1 MQTTKNKNNK
11 QKGFTLIELMI
22 TVAIVGILAAVAMP
36 AYQDYT
42 VRAQISEGIN
52 MVSGAKTFVNDYYTN
67 TGTFPA
73 DNVTVGYPGG
83 TGKYITSVAISGGG
97 VSSDISAVFGN
108 DANVSIVGRR
118 LNLTAST
125 NASGNVQWDC
135 WSPDIDDKYLPAIC
149 R

>member
-1 MQTTKNKNNK
+1 MKTIKNKNNK

-67 TGTFPA
+67 TGNFPP
-73 DNVTVGYPGG
+73 DNATVGYPGG
-83 TGKYITSVAISGGG
+83 SGKYITSVAISGGG
-97 VSSDISAVFGN
+97 ASSDVSAIFGGE
-108 DANVSIVGRR
+108 ANTAIVGRT
-118 LNLTAST
+118 LTLTAST

-135 WSPDIDDKYLPAIC
+135 WSPDIEDRYLPAVC